1 MCIDGRVHYK
11 SRGRHARRS
20 NLALALSF
28 RLVSHGYKLFQL
40 AGLKGPRECFS
51 PSPLRVY
58 PGVSIMSI
66 YASVKSYQRR
76 SKDLSA
82 VSQGNGMVSDHGT
95 LRNEL

>member
-1 MCIDGRVHYK
+1 MDMDITRAEAVMPVIQIW
-11 SRGRHARRS
+11 A
-20 NLALALSF
+20 
-28 RLVSHGYKLFQL
+28 RLVVQTGFSHGYKLFQL
-40 AGLKGPRECFS
+40 AGLKGPREYFS

-82 VSQGNGMVSDHGT
+82 VSQGNGMVGDHGT

>member
-1 MCIDGRVHYK
+1 MDVYITLQEPRPSCPSFK
-11 SRGRHARRS
+11 SGAR
-20 NLALALSF
+20 LVVQTM
-28 RLVSHGYKLFQL
+28 VSHGYKLFQL